1 MKKKALLL
9 VLTIA
14 VLIVSVGV
22 SVHAQSVPCGTAGG
36 PDCTPTPAP
45 FQDRDSDTIDDA
57 NDACPDTFGD
67 PANRGCPVEG
77 ATSTP
82 AASAPLPGFPADNE
96 RCLIA
101 TFGDAVNIRQAPDL
115 NAPVVGQLQP
125 GEFAVVLQKVIII
138 DQLWYRIALG
148 YVAGSV
154 VRFNEPCDRVVPTVQ
169 TFPRAAY
176 IKIGDIKGD
185 VGASEG
191 APPPDFDCYRY
202 VIIDGTMMCL
212 QTLPPTITGMGGST
226 EGAPP
231 PDTSCWYG
239 VVVNGNFI
247 CLMRTEPTL
256 TGLAPVGGTEGAPP
270 PDTSCYYQVLVDGSF
285 ICLIPTP
292 PEFGL
297 PPGSSEAPP
306 PPEPGTCYHLVIH
319 EGQAYCLVT
328 IPPVITLDQGGTEGA
343 PPPDPFDCAYYVIV
357 DGSQI
362 CLIPEDVADI
372 AQPGT
377 GDPIPQTREHILL
390 AFNPP
395 ADPDA
400 CPQTTGLLLPA
411 VQKVREAASRASASE
426 LELTPLMV
434 LPPAD
439 PCAFEIMIADPN
451 VPPTPTDDGGMQYEV
466 DIIRIIPP
474 TDPPPR
480 PLPFGAPEEEGANEG
495 AKCYSDGN
503 GFFGCT
509 VSVGGYSFSAWYD
522 PETGGHTE
530 TCVPVGEN
538 GVSCS

>member
-1 MKKKALLL
+1 MNTKRIVLLL
-9 VLTIA
+9 TMLVLM
-14 VLIVSVGV
+14 VSVGGMAY
-22 SVHAQSVPCGTAGG
+22 AQSVPCGTAGG
-36 PDCTPTPAP
+36 PACTPTPQ
-45 FQDRDSDTIDDA
+45 FLDRDSDTVDDA
-57 NDACPDTFGD
+57 NDACPDVFGD
-67 PANRGCPVEG
+67 PANRGCPVETTA

-82 AASAPLPGFPADNE
+82 AAPLPGFPADNG

-101 TFGDAVNIRQAPDL
+101 TFGDPVNIRQSPDL
-115 NAPVVGQLQP
+115 NAAIVGQLQP
-125 GEFAVVLQKVIII
+125 GEFAVVLNKVIII

-169 TFPRAAY
+169 MFPRAAY
-176 IKIGDIKGD
+176 MKIGDIKGEA
-185 VGASEG
+185 VGSSEG
-191 APPPDFDCYRY
+191 APPPSFDCYRY
-202 VIIDGTMMCL
+202 VVIDGNVLCL
-212 QTLPPTITGMGGST
+212 QSLPPTFTGLGGSS

-239 VVVNGNFI
+239 IVVDGNFI
-247 CLMRTEPTL
+247 CLLRTEPTL
-256 TGLAPVGGTEGAPP
+256 TGLAPSGTDAPPP
-270 PDTSCYYQVLVDGSF
+270 PDTTCYYQVLVDGSF
-285 ICLIPTP
+285 ICLIDTP

-319 EGQAYCLVT
+319 EGQAYCLVS
-328 IPPVITLDQGGTEGA
+328 IPPVLTTGQDGTEGA
-343 PPPDPFDCAYYVIV
+343 PPPDPFDCERYIIV
-357 DGSQI
+357 DGSQF
-362 CLIPEDVADI
+362 CVIPEAVADI
-372 AQPGT
+372 ASPDT

-390 AFNPP
+390 AFTPP

-400 CPQTTGLLLPA
+400 CPQTTALLLPA
-411 VQKVREAASRASASE
+411 VQKVREAAARMSASMV
-426 LELTPLMV
+426 ELTLLMA
-434 LPPAD
+434 LPEAD
-439 PCAFEIMIADPN
+439 PCAFEIMMANPD

-480 PLPFGAPEEEGANEG
+480 PLPFGEPEEEGANEG
-495 AKCYSDGN
+495 AKCYSDDS

-509 VSVGGYSFSAWYD
+509 VGFGGYSFSAWYD

-530 TCVPVGEN
+530 TCVPTPEG